1 MEDKAINITN
11 RTLNL
16 HIYALDNE
24 KNESDELFEIMEKE
38 YRSGAP
44 GLAITDRN
52 SLKGFYHAYFRSR
65 RYEDFKIIYGMELS
79 VLDGID
85 VPDNR
90 NIHRTEPNVITILVK
105 TQEGMKNLY
114 HLSTEINLNNS
125 KIEGVGRSLL
135 YQYRSGLL
143 LGSGRANSM
152 LLEALLSNEYNKAE
166 EIAKEAKAGQFIS
179 VYLNN
184 KSKIL
189 PRPISI
195 CGIDKEAGTLRIV
208 YRTVGDGTKELS
220 DYKEGEM
227 VKILGPLGNGFTQK
241 DKKAIL
247 IGGGI
252 GIPPMLELMKQ
263 LDCDKTAVLG
273 YRDSDM
279 FLKDE
284 FEAVGDVVISTED
297 GSFGTKGNVI
307 DAIKEQGVEGSIIY
321 ACGPTP
327 MLRGIKAYAEEMG
340 IEAQISMEERMAC
353 GIGACLACVCKSK
366 DVDSHSHVHNK
377 RVCKDGPV
385 FDAREVEL

>member
-1 MEDKAINITN
+1 MSKKQVMA
-11 RTLNL
+11 
-16 HIYALDNE
+16 
-24 KNESDELFEIMEKE
+24 EII
-38 YRSGAP
+38 RH
-44 GLAITDRN
+44 T
-52 SLKGFYHAYFRSR
+52 SLS
-65 RYEDFKIIYGMELS
+65 
-79 VLDGID
+79 DGIFD
-85 VPDNR
+85 M
-90 NIHRTEPNVITILVK
+90 TL
-105 TQEGMKNLY
+105 
-114 HLSTEINLNNS
+114 
-125 KIEGVGRSLL
+125 
-135 YQYRSGLL
+135 
-143 LGSGRANSM
+143 
-152 LLEALLSNEYNKAE
+152 KAE

-273 YRDSDM
+273 YRDNDM

-366 DVDSHSHVHNK
+366 EKDAHSNVHNK
-377 RVCKDGPV
+377 RICKDGPV
-385 FDAREVEL
+385 FLSTEVEI

>member
-1 MEDKAINITN
+1 MSKKQVMA
-11 RTLNL
+11 
-16 HIYALDNE
+16 
-24 KNESDELFEIMEKE
+24 EII
-38 YRSGAP
+38 RH
-44 GLAITDRN
+44 T
-52 SLKGFYHAYFRSR
+52 SLS
-65 RYEDFKIIYGMELS
+65 
-79 VLDGID
+79 DGIFD
-85 VPDNR
+85 M
-90 NIHRTEPNVITILVK
+90 TL
-105 TQEGMKNLY
+105 
-114 HLSTEINLNNS
+114 
-125 KIEGVGRSLL
+125 
-135 YQYRSGLL
+135 
-143 LGSGRANSM
+143 
-152 LLEALLSNEYNKAE
+152 KAE
-166 EIAKEAKAGQFIS
+166 EIAAEAKAGQFIS

-195 CGIDKEAGTLRIV
+195 CGIDKAAGTLRIV

-220 DYKEGEM
+220 DYKEGET

-263 LDCDKTAVLG
+263 LDCEKTAVLG

-366 DVDSHSHVHNK
+366 DVDAHSHVHNK

-385 FDAREVEL
+385 FLATEVEL